1 MFGMRSMAFELLARR
16 ARSSTRVLALASCM
30 GWIIV
35 ACDLGLDVDAL
46 EKGCVDCVDATVADV
61 REDRDASPIQ
71 EADAPDAIV
80 DAGDAGRCPS
90 KRGPTMVFAIESCM
104 DTTEVTNA
112 QYAELLAT
120 GMRFDTAPCD
130 ATTPYAPTVN
140 GAAGEPVRGVPFCA
154 ARAYCAFAGKR
165 LCGRRNPAGT
175 GGALEPALIGRPD
188 LDEWTATCSNDG
200 VTDYPYG
207 KTFDGKVCNG
217 DDFGAR
223 IPLAAGGLA
232 GCASA
237 DGGGPRDLSGNVWE
251 WIDCCEPDG
260 GACFAHGGA
269 FNSPQPELTCGSRL
283 RLAREVGLDTVGFR
297 CCSR

>member
-1 MFGMRSMAFELLARR
+1 
-16 ARSSTRVLALASCM
+16 
-30 GWIIV
+30 
-35 ACDLGLDVDAL
+35 
-46 EKGCVDCVDATVADV
+46 
-61 REDRDASPIQ
+61 
-71 EADAPDAIV
+71 
-80 DAGDAGRCPS
+80 
-90 KRGPTMVFAIESCM
+90 MVFAVESCM

-112 QYAELLAT
+112 QYAEFVAA
-120 GMRFDTAPCD
+120 GMRFDTPPCD
-130 ATTPYAPTVN
+130 ATTPYAPTAN

-154 ARAYCAFAGKR
+154 ARAFCAWAGKR

-175 GGALEPALIGRPD
+175 GGALEPALLGRPD

-207 KTFDGKVCNG
+207 KTFDGKACNG

-269 FNSPQPELTCGSRL
+269 FNSPQPELTCASRL
-283 RLAREVGLDTVGFR
+283 RLARETALDTVGFR